1 MECPACGRQLKEMEA
16 GDIIVD
22 VCANGCGGVW
32 FDNYEL
38 QKVDEKHESAGEALL
53 DIPRDPNV
61 KVDHTQKRPCPKCT
75 DQPMMQ
81 HFMSIKREVEVD
93 ECPACGGL
101 WLDCGELAKF
111 RDQYENEGERQE
123 AAGAYF
129 DEVFSEDFAAI
140 AKEDEQK
147 LAGAR
152 KFAHALRFIC
162 PTYYIPGKQ
171 TWGAF

>member
-1 MECPACGRQLKEMEA
+1 MECPACSRQLKEMQA
-16 GDIIVD
+16 GDIVVD
-22 VCANGCGGVW
+22 VCENGCGGIW

-38 QKVDEKHESAGEALL
+38 QKVDEKHESAGEVLL

-61 KVDHTQKRPCPKCT
+61 QVDYTQKRFCPKCA

-81 HFMSIKREVEVD
+81 HFMSIKREVAVD

-101 WLDCGELAKF
+101 WLDAGELGQF
-111 RDQYENEGERQE
+111 REQYEDEAERKE
-123 AAGAYF
+123 AASAYF
-129 DEVFSEDFAAI
+129 DEVFQEDFAAI
-140 AKEDEQK
+140 KEQNEQQM
-147 LAGAR
+147 AGAR
-152 KFAHALRFIC
+152 KFANVFRFIC

>member
-1 MECPACGRQLKEMEA
+1 MECPACGRQLKEMQA
-16 GDIIVD
+16 GDIVVD
-22 VCANGCGGVW
+22 VCEAGCGGIW

-38 QKVDEKHESAGEALL
+38 QKVDEKHEAAGEVLL
-53 DIPRDPNV
+53 DIPRDPSV
-61 KVDHTQKRPCPKCT
+61 KVDYTQKRSCPKCT

-81 HFMSIKREVEVD
+81 HFMSIKREVAVD

-101 WLDCGELAKF
+101 WLDAGELGQF
-111 RDQYENEGERQE
+111 REQYEDEAERKE

-129 DEVFSEDFAAI
+129 DEVFQEDFDAI
-140 AKEDEQK
+140 KEQNEQQM
-147 LAGAR
+147 AGAR
-152 KFAHALRFIC
+152 KFANVFRFIC